1 MVKRKKSAF
10 GEFLVQEI
18 KNAEMSQESFYKAV
32 GIAKP
37 YFYDI
42 LTAAPPPADI
52 QRKMVEVL
60 NNKTGINQV
69 RTRKL
74 YDLAAQERN
83 ELSVDI
89 SRSLMRNPE
98 GWDNVREML
107 KMLESV

>member
-18 KNAEMSQESFYKAV
+18 KNAEMSQESCYKAE

-83 ELSVDI
+83 ELPVDI

>member
-18 KNAEMSQESFYKAV
+18 KKAEMSQESFYKAV

-83 ELSVDI
+83 ELPVDI

-107 KMLESV
+107 KMLEPV